1 MVLPVNRGQF
11 NPMLERHIA
20 SGIVPSGYYGN
31 LNPLDDDFW
40 VLLHAYPLSD
50 VDRSF
55 AVITYPQGR
64 EGAVIAEGVTPML
77 QDRFGITREEYNN
90 CVIRFCTFINAYL
103 SHRFNNCDY
112 DEPVTVTS
120 RNATLCITFY
130 PRSHETPILIR
141 DGDET
146 YIVPERAIPG
156 HWIDDSASEMSITWA
171 GDLSDSDEEDA
182 QRTESASMAIS
193 GPATASAFAVR
204 KKDPTIEE
212 IGDPCDLG
220 NFLPD
225 SGATQH
231 MTPRRADLFD
241 VVEGQNLGVEVADG
255 HVIKCS
261 ITGKIHLQMTD
272 DNGDALNAVLHD
284 VMYVPGLSR
293 RLFSITRFARH
304 GHFATICSGSTT
316 LYFGEQQSPVT
327 LSSNGSR
334 PMAADVTVVSTEK
347 KAHAV
352 PANRNHDHSANKRR
366 TGLELL
372 HQRLGHQK
380 CRAILAASEHGVW
393 ADTMVRMGPEDEC
406 VSCEVST
413 ARASNRNK
421 EAHTGGNYPGEYVFL
436 DILHPVVPVGLTK
449 ESTFPF
455 SLILVDAYSRYAC
468 IYGIRDKS
476 SSCVIDALTRYQADH
491 GHIGNYGYLDIA
503 RICADSGSQFTSENF
518 REHCRMAGIN
528 LTLAAPKKQYQNHL
542 AERSWQSIST
552 MARSLLVHARLPD
565 SFMFHALLYSCH
577 IFNVLPMKGLYLNG
591 PVGTPYELFQ
601 GAKPAISQ
609 FRVFGCPVT
618 ARKWT
623 TKQSSAGK
631 QTQRG
636 IRGIFIGFAENHKGY
651 LFIARLHARFTF
663 QGM

>member
-1 MVLPVNRGQF
+1 
-11 NPMLERHIA
+11 
-20 SGIVPSGYYGN
+20 
-31 LNPLDDDFW
+31 
-40 VLLHAYPLSD
+40 
-50 VDRSF
+50 
-55 AVITYPQGR
+55 
-64 EGAVIAEGVTPML
+64 
-77 QDRFGITREEYNN
+77 
-90 CVIRFCTFINAYL
+90 
-103 SHRFNNCDY
+103 
-112 DEPVTVTS
+112 
-120 RNATLCITFY
+120 
-130 PRSHETPILIR
+130 
-141 DGDET
+141 
-146 YIVPERAIPG
+146 
-156 HWIDDSASEMSITWA
+156 
-171 GDLSDSDEEDA
+171 
-182 QRTESASMAIS
+182 
-193 GPATASAFAVR
+193 
-204 KKDPTIEE
+204 
-212 IGDPCDLG
+212 
-220 NFLPD
+220 
-225 SGATQH
+225 

-261 ITGKIHLQMTD
+261 ITGKIRLQMTD

-284 VMYVPGLSR
+284 IMYVPGLSR

-304 GHFATICSGSTT
+304 GHFATIRSGSTT

-334 PMAADVTVVSTEK
+334 PMAADVTVVSTET

-352 PANRNHDHSANKRR
+352 PANRNHDHSANKTR

-372 HQRLGHQK
+372 HQRLGHRK

-393 ADTMVRMGPEDEC
+393 ADTMVCKGPEDEC

-421 EAHTGGNYPGEYVFL
+421 EAHTGGNYPGEYIFL

-449 ESTFPF
+449 KSTFPF

-476 SSCVIDALTRYQADH
+476 SSCVIDTLTRYQADH

-503 RICADSGSQFTSENF
+503 RIRADSGSQFTSENF

-528 LTLAAPKKQYQNHL
+528 LTLAAPKKHYQNHL
-542 AERSWQSIST
+542 AERSWQTIST

-577 IFNVLPMKGLYLNG
+577 IFNVLPVKGLYLNG
-591 PVGTPYELFQ
+591 HMGTPYELFQ

-631 QTQRG
+631 QTQGG
-636 IRGIFIGFAENHKGY
+636 IRGIFIGFAENQKGY
-651 LFIARLHARFTF
+651 LFYSPASRQIYVSGDVTFDETFSSTIATTWRLHRDNLAIRPATSDIPIVTTTLEHTGSVDDTCPNCAVEEGEKDEINNDEPPPPLVPIAELPESALKQEQVIATSHNADEWDDDCPDLSDADDDSLSEADSFYDSDSDDDLDDDVIADLEQPGVAAEEDVSPQPANISRYGRVRRPNSRYAYNTRSYTNTRSYEWENNLKTLYEPVPLKPRHRYPTRVMLSRGNLL
-663 QGM
+663 QQRYGIL